1 MICHRLLQDRGLL
14 AGVVGA
20 VAEWNEVEDS
30 IDPMLTLVSVP
41 AEFDTANTTGLSAR
55 DQVIVGTGDVE
66 DLAGNGNQRTAKA
79 VVQDSTPPRHAGGPP
94 AVLWYR
100 RAANDPLDSLGTGR
114 SHTRP
119 QRQSQCF
126 QSRPRAASHLA
137 WGSEP
142 DRFTERR

>member
-55 DQVIVGTGDVE
+55 DQVIVGTGGVE
-66 DLAGNGNQRTAKA
+66 DLAGNGNQRTVKA
-79 VVQDSTPPRHAGGPP
+79 VA
-94 AVLWYR
+94 
-100 RAANDPLDSLGTGR
+100 
-114 SHTRP
+114 
-119 QRQSQCF
+119 
-126 QSRPRAASHLA
+126 
-137 WGSEP
+137 
-142 DRFTERR
+142 